1 MKKDD
6 SERMCRSDGH
16 SCWYDYTIIVEI
28 CQDYCCKNDLSM
40 LKTINIY
47 KMILEKLNRE
57 QFGLRLAAQA
67 WYDKADHDR
76 KQETP

>member
-1 MKKDD
+1 
-6 SERMCRSDGH
+6 
-16 SCWYDYTIIVEI
+16 
-28 CQDYCCKNDLSM
+28 M

-57 QFGLRLAAQA
+57 QFGLRLAAQV
-67 WYDKADHDR
+67 WYDKADHER